1 MSRLFDGKT
10 VVLTGSAGGIGAAV
24 ADRFASE
31 GARLVLSDV
40 NADSLMVQE
49 SRLRALGADVIA
61 VPGDISRPSAA
72 DSLLREADRA
82 FGGVHVLVNNA
93 GIEYR
98 ADVAA
103 HSTQDWE
110 NVLSVNLT
118 APFRLVRAALATLTE
133 TAGAVVNV
141 SSVAMFGF
149 SKQVAYDASKGGLA
163 TLTRSLAVELGG
175 RGIRVN
181 ALCPGLIDTVMLDK
195 SGLREIAN
203 RQGAALPVRR
213 IGRTDEVAAAVA
225 WLASDE
231 SSYVTG
237 QCLFVDGGWFRQ

>member
-10 VVLTGSAGGIGAAV
+10 VVLTGSAGGIGTAV
-24 ADRFASE
+24 ADRFAAE

-40 NADSLMVQE
+40 DADPLIAQE

-61 VPGDISRPSAA
+61 VPDDISRPGAA

-98 ADVAA
+98 ADVAG

-118 APFRLVRAALATLTE
+118 APFRLVRAALDPLTE
-133 TAGAVVNV
+133 TAGTVVNV

-149 SKQVAYDASKGGLA
+149 SKQIAYDASKGGLV

-181 ALCPGLIDTVMLDK
+181 ALCPGLIDTAMLDK
-195 SGLREIAN
+195 SGLREIAG
-203 RQGAALPVRR
+203 RQGTALPARR
-213 IGRTDEVAAAVA
+213 IGRPDEVAAAAA

-237 QCLFVDGGWFRQ
+237 QCLFVDGGWFRH